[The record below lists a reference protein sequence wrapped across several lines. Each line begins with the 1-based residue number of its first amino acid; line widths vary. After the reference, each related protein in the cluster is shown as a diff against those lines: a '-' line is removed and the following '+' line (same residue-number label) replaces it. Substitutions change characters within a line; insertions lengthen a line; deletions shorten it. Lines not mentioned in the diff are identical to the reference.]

1 MNTRTVFW
9 LVAFGV
15 LAVLLSLV
23 TKAIMDNPSPPQDIR
38 IMEWVA
44 GWDFRGLT
52 TFFNIVSFVTGP
64 RPGIV
69 YGLMRVTF
77 LLLLG
82 KTRPAVVFTGVGVTI
97 GLIAAGVIR

>member
-69 YGLMRVTF
+69 YGLMGVTF

-82 KTRPAVVFTGVGVTI
+82 KTGPARRFLQPRRG
-97 GLIAAGVIR
+97 

>member
-69 YGLMRVTF
+69 YGLMGVTF

-82 KTRPAVVFTGVGVTI
+82 KTRSAVVFTGVGVTI

>member
-1 MNTRTVFW
+1 MATLSQDITVRSAMNTRTVFW

-44 GWDFRGLT
+44 GWDFRGLKP
-52 TFFNIVSFVTGP
+52 FLISFYFATVHGP
-64 RPGIV
+64 E
-69 YGLMRVTF
+69 LC
-77 LLLLG
+77 
-82 KTRPAVVFTGVGVTI
+82 
-97 GLIAAGVIR
+97 IA